1 MQLLI
6 LCLLD
11 LDLRTSRRRARRVE
25 IMESSVLES
34 SFTSESAKA
43 LGIHST
49 FDVNSTWS
57 AASLSSACVG
67 DCVVKP
73 AITPSTSKG
82 MDKVSEGTK
91 MPKIE
96 SGACCLC
103 RLSTCTSLSRNW
115 FGERREKVIDSLKK
129 SASLM
134 IKTNVALEI
143 GQSYAVATVAIGIAF
158 D

>member
-67 DCVVKP
+67 NRVVKL
-73 AITPSTSKG
+73 AITPSSSKG
-82 MDKVSEGTK
+82 MGKGSEGTK

-103 RLSTCTSLSRNW
+103 RLLTCTLLSNIGSGR
-115 FGERREKVIDSLKK
+115 GGRRLVIHQ
-129 SASLM
+129 SALLM
-134 IKTNVALEI
+134 IKTNVACAI
-143 GQSYAVATVAIGIAF
+143 ATVTIGIVF
-158 D
+158 DGPPMQL